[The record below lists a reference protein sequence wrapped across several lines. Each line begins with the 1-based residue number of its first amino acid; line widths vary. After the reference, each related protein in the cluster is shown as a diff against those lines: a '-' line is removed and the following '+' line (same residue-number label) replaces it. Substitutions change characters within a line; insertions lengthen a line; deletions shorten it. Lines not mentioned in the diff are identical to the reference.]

1 MVEIGEGPSA
11 KLVSSCTYPA
21 EEGLKVRTASARV
34 VRARKMILEL
44 LLASCPQSK
53 VIQDLASAHGV
64 RQQRF
69 RQEHEDCILCGR
81 CVRMCEEQ
89 MMAKAIGFRGR
100 GAEPEHRHAVRRAK
114 SEVCRLC
121 GGCMYVC
128 PACQL
133 RCTYT
138 EPDKAI
144 CGGCAN
150 LSPPCL
156 EKEQFDDMM
165 CYMDPASPVKS
176 RKQSEEPEGGTLRCH
191 LSRVNS
197 SAATLTKNRTEGS
210 VTPSLGHVRHLRGRL
225 HRHVRDRQ
233 VGLPRPRGDL
243 SAAVRRHHHRRR
255 KDATRSTT
263 RTSTSW
269 ARASAPTA
277 SRPTATRRSSP
288 P

>member
-1 MVEIGEGPSA
+1 MIRLTLNGLNVSFEEGTTLLEAAKFMGFPIPTLCHMEGLSPYGACRLCLVEIGEGA
-11 KLVSSCTYPA
+11 KARLVSSCTYPV
-21 EEGLKVRTASARV
+21 EEGLKVRTSSARV

-64 RQQRF
+64 RRQRF
-69 RQEHEDCILCGR
+69 RQEYEDCILCGL

-100 GAEPEHRHAVRRAK
+100 GERRTLGTPFDVK

-138 EPDKAI
+138 EPKLAI

-156 EKEQFDDMM
+156 AKTRFDDMM
-165 CYMDPASPVKS
+165 CYM
-176 RKQSEEPEGGTLRCH
+176 EPCVACEI
-191 LSRVNS
+191 
-197 SAATLTKNRTEGS
+197 K
-210 VTPSLGHVRHLRGRL
+210 
-225 HRHVRDRQ
+225 
-233 VGLPRPRGDL
+233 
-243 SAAVRRHHHRRR
+243 
-255 KDATRSTT
+255 KD
-263 RTSTSW
+263 
-269 ARASAPTA
+269 
-277 SRPTATRRSSP
+277 
-288 P
+288 

>member
-1 MVEIGEGPSA
+1 MITTQINGLEVSVEEGTTLLEAARFFGFPIPTLCHMEGLSPYGACRLCVVEIGEGPRA

-21 EEGLKVRTASARV
+21 QEGLTVRTASARV
-34 VRARKMILEL
+34 VRARKMVLEL

-53 VIQDLASAHGV
+53 TIQDLAAFHNV

-69 RQEHEDCILCGR
+69 RQEHEDCILCGL

-100 GAEPEHRHAVRRAK
+100 GQTRSLGTPFDIK

-138 EPDKAI
+138 EPEKAV

-150 LSPPCL
+150 LSPPCVD
-156 EKEQFDDMM
+156 KEPFDDMM
-165 CYMDPASPVKS
+165 CYMSPCVACETPA
-176 RKQSEEPEGGTLRCH
+176 H
-191 LSRVNS
+191 
-197 SAATLTKNRTEGS
+197 
-210 VTPSLGHVRHLRGRL
+210 
-225 HRHVRDRQ
+225 
-233 VGLPRPRGDL
+233 
-243 SAAVRRHHHRRR
+243 
-255 KDATRSTT
+255 
-263 RTSTSW
+263 
-269 ARASAPTA
+269 
-277 SRPTATRRSSP
+277 
-288 P
+288 